1 MHAVNESLDM
11 YIRVCNAVVILFD
24 NVKGNSVTVESC
36 HMNFQ
41 SFKYPTKMGQKL
53 NFKGFTYQVY
63 VSTLYYYYYYY
74 WVMKLNGFI
83 NDSLKVLD
91 KHSKC
96 YINLVWMCSS
106 RKISPP

>member
-41 SFKYPTKMGQKL
+41 SFK
-53 NFKGFTYQVY
+53 
-63 VSTLYYYYYYY
+63 
-74 WVMKLNGFI
+74 
-83 NDSLKVLD
+83 
-91 KHSKC
+91 
-96 YINLVWMCSS
+96 
-106 RKISPP
+106 